1 MKENALT
8 IKGLTK
14 KYNDF
19 VLDDVSFNVPRGA
32 IVGLIGENGAGK
44 STTINAALGLIKKDA
59 GVISILGKQNDEI
72 DSSIHNRIGVVF
84 DGNNFHD
91 GLSPKKLNKI
101 FKNIYSEWDEAE
113 YFTLLEKLSLPV
125 DKKVKEFSKGMKMKL
140 SIAVALSHHS
150 ELLILDEATSGLDPI
165 IRDEILD
172 MFLDFVQDENHS
184 ILVSSHITSDLEK
197 VADYIVFIHNG
208 KVVFNKTKDELMYKY
223 GIMKCRTAQFETIDK
238 QDIIVYLKKDYEWD
252 ILVADRDLAQKK
264 YPKVIIDPANV
275 DDIMLLYVKG
285 ETICED

>member
-165 IRDEILD
+165 IRDELLD
-172 MFLDFVQDENHS
+172 MFLDFVQDENRS

-264 YPKVIIDPANV
+264 YPKVIIDPANI
-275 DDIMLLYVKG
+275 DDIMLLHVKG